1 MTNFA
6 DRPSGLAWPTTKE
19 RTVSRIQPVLDPP
32 FRLPAWSW
40 ILAIGVLAWLPGCLE
55 ERFTSDPSDQPAFST
70 DTLGFDTVLT
80 AISTVTRYF
89 KVYNPHD
96 AFLRMDEVTVVGDDS
111 RFFRI
116 NVDGRPG
123 PSVRDVTIP
132 PGDSIYVFVEATI
145 DPDQPESVSPFII
158 EARAAFRVQGTEQ
171 TVLLLAYGQN
181 ANYIPGP
188 DRPNRISLLSCDL
201 GTETWDDPRPYVLYG
216 TLLIDS
222 CTLVLPAGARLYVH
236 GGIANNSIGIY
247 QDGLIYTLPNGRME
261 VRGSLEK
268 PVIIRDDRIE
278 PDYTGTWAG
287 LRFGPG
293 SGPHHISYAEISQ
306 GLVGIYA
313 DSGSVMTIDHSS
325 IFNTA
330 GPGLLA
336 RHAEAEMT
344 NCLFYGNDRQSVAL
358 TYGGQYVVDH
368 CTMANFGNTTEALLL
383 NNFYCTDPL
392 CTEGARFNALQA
404 TVRNSILVGSS
415 TDECWI
421 VDATPEDPMQMQLD
435 MRNNLVVV
443 DDLLDPSRYPDFLT
457 SVCLDCFQWANR
469 DPLFLDLPKDDY
481 HLDSLSV
488 ARSRGIPIPG
498 LADDLEG
505 KPRDPVTPDLG
516 CYEFEE

>member
-1 MTNFA
+1 M
-6 DRPSGLAWPTTKE
+6 
-19 RTVSRIQPVLDPP
+19 
-32 FRLPAWSW
+32 
-40 ILAIGVLAWLPGCLE
+40 AIGFLPGCLD
-55 ERFTSDPSDQPAFST
+55 ERYTTDPEDQPRLST

-80 AISTVTRYF
+80 SISTVTRFF
-89 KVYNPHD
+89 KIYNPHD
-96 AFLRMDEVTVVGDDS
+96 AFLRLDEVSLSGEGS

-123 PSVRDVTIP
+123 PSVRDISVP
-132 PGDSIYVFVEATI
+132 PNDSIYIFVEATI

-158 EARAAFRVQGTEQ
+158 EAQARIRVQSTEQ
-171 TVLLLAYGQN
+171 SVLLLAYGQN

-188 DRPNRISLLSCDL
+188 DQPNRISYLSCEL

-222 CTLVLPAGARLYVH
+222 CTLVLPSGTRLYVH
-236 GGIANNSIGIY
+236 GGIANNPIGIY
-247 QDGLIYTLPNGRME
+247 QDGLIYTLPHGRLE
-261 VRGSLEK
+261 TRGTLDK
-268 PVIIRDDRIE
+268 PVVIRDDRIE
-278 PDYTGTWAG
+278 PDYIGTWAG

-293 SGPHHISYAEISQ
+293 SGPHRLSYTDISQ

-313 DSGSVMTIDHSS
+313 DSGSVMTIDHSR
-325 IFNTA
+325 IFNTG
-330 GPGLLA
+330 GPGVLA
-336 RHAEAEMT
+336 RHADAEIT

-358 TYGGQYVVDH
+358 TYGGHYIVDH

-392 CTEGARFNALQA
+392 CTEGARLNGLQA
-404 TVRNSILVGSS
+404 AVRNSILVGSS

-421 VDATPEDPMQMQLD
+421 VDATPEDPTQLQLD
-435 MRNNLVVV
+435 LRYNLVVV

-457 SVCLDCFQWANR
+457 DLCLDCFLWGTR

-488 ARSRGIPIPG
+488 ARGKGVALPG
-498 LADDLEG
+498 VTDDLDG
-505 KPRDPVTPDLG
+505 RPRHPVNPDLG
-516 CYEFEE
+516 CYEYEE